1 MSSYHEWVEKEAREE
16 EFREDLER
24 RYREDPAWWKW
35 HEEQR
40 TRRIKEAD
48 CGGKGKV

>member
-1 MSSYHEWVEKEAREE
+1 MPPTTNGWTEAEAREE

-35 HEEQR
+35 YEDKQR
-40 TRRIKEAD
+40 AKRKQKRETD
-48 CGGKGKV
+48 DT